1 MSRDDASRVSGGQ
14 RGMDAPVAEV
24 LHGTRAALREFAAEL
39 LGMAC
44 IQAEL
49 GERFATLGDDVGLR
63 YAVRRLAAYVQAAA
77 QTVHDLSIA
86 ARD

>member
-1 MSRDDASRVSGGQ
+1 
-14 RGMDAPVAEV
+14 MDAPVAEV

-63 YAVRRLAAYVQAAA
+63 YAIRRLAAYVQAAA